1 MLDIRYKTIFGV
13 ALPLMVSSFIQS
25 IVLITDSAFISRYDT
40 LAFDAVGNGGLVYI
54 TMYVTLLGLGDGAQ
68 ILIARRI
75 GQNKIKSISKIFS
88 TSILI
93 LFIIALLLF
102 VLLYFLMPEWI
113 ISYSKNETIA
123 IYQGQYI
130 KIRSFA
136 LFSSVLTLAIQ
147 AFYMAIGKTWVVL
160 IASLIIALSN
170 IVLDYALI
178 FGNFLLPEM
187 GLEGAAWAST
197 IADGLGTLFLV
208 LFTLF
213 TSYKSEYQLFKRLKV
228 SWLSFKELLNIGAPL
243 MLQGLTAL
251 ATWTVFFIWIE
262 QIGSFELTVSQN
274 IRSLY
279 MFAFVPIWGFAG
291 TTKTYISQY
300 MGRREFDII
309 PVIQRRIQL
318 ITVILLF
325 FTFHGSILYPE
336 TLIRFVNPNE
346 LYVAKS
352 AEILRFVSVSIFLY
366 GFVSVYFQ
374 TINGSGNTIFSMS
387 VEMISVG
394 MYLITAFVFIK
405 ILRLDI
411 YWVWSVEYIYFGTI
425 GLLSFLY
432 LKRFNWKKKII

>member
-1 MLDIRYKTIFGV
+1 
-13 ALPLMVSSFIQS
+13 MVSSFIQS

-93 LFIIALLLF
+93 LFLIALLLF

-136 LFSSVLTLAIQ
+136 LFTSVLTLAIQ

-160 IASLIIALSN
+160 IASLVIALSN

-178 FGNFLLPEM
+178 FGNFSFPEM

>member
-1 MLDIRYKTIFGV
+1 
-13 ALPLMVSSFIQS
+13 
-25 IVLITDSAFISRYDT
+25 
-40 LAFDAVGNGGLVYI
+40 
-54 TMYVTLLGLGDGAQ
+54 
-68 ILIARRI
+68 
-75 GQNKIKSISKIFS
+75 
-88 TSILI
+88 
-93 LFIIALLLF
+93 
-102 VLLYFLMPEWI
+102 
-113 ISYSKNETIA
+113 
-123 IYQGQYI
+123 
-130 KIRSFA
+130 
-136 LFSSVLTLAIQ
+136 VLTLAIQ

-160 IASLIIALSN
+160 IASLVIALSN

-178 FGNFLLPEM
+178 FGNFSFPEM

>member
-1 MLDIRYKTIFGV
+1 MKNLGIFLYEWKHFIRSPFK
-13 ALPLMVSSFIQS
+13 
-25 IVLITDSAFISRYDT
+25 IV
-40 LAFDAVGNGGLVYI
+40 
-54 TMYVTLLGLGDGAQ
+54 
-68 ILIARRI
+68 
-75 GQNKIKSISKIFS
+75 
-88 TSILI
+88 
-93 LFIIALLLF
+93 ALLLF

-136 LFSSVLTLAIQ
+136 LFTSVLTLAIQ

-160 IASLIIALSN
+160 IASLVIALSN

-178 FGNFLLPEM
+178 FGNFSFPEM

>member
-1 MLDIRYKTIFGV
+1 MLDIRYKTIIGV

-40 LAFDAVGNGGLVYI
+40 FAFDAVGNGGLLYI

-88 TSILI
+88 TSIFVLFLI
-93 LFIIALLLF
+93 ASLLFI
-102 VLLYFLMPEWI
+102 LLYFLMPEWI
-113 ISYSKNETIA
+113 LGYSKNETIA

-130 KIRSFA
+130 KIRSLA
-136 LFSSVLTLAIQ
+136 LFTSVLTLAIQ

-160 IASLIIALSN
+160 LASLIIASGN
-170 IVLDYALI
+170 IMLDYVLI
-178 FGNFLLPEM
+178 FGNFSFPEM

-213 TSYKSEYQLFKRLKV
+213 TGYKSEYYLFKRLKI
-228 SWLSFKELLNIGAPL
+228 SWLSFKELLNIGTPL

-300 MGRREFDII
+300 MGRREFDKI
-309 PVIQRRIQL
+309 PIIQRRIQL
-318 ITVILLF
+318 ITVILLL

-336 TLIRFVNPNE
+336 TLIRLVNPNE
-346 LYVAKS
+346 QYVLKS

-387 VEMISVG
+387 VEMVSVV
-394 MYLITAFVFIK
+394 MYLVMAFIFIK

-425 GLLSFLY
+425 GLLSYLY

>member
-1 MLDIRYKTIFGV
+1 
-13 ALPLMVSSFIQS
+13 
-25 IVLITDSAFISRYDT
+25 LITDSAFISRYDT

-93 LFIIALLLF
+93 LFLIALLLF

-136 LFSSVLTLAIQ
+136 LFTSVLTLAIQ

-160 IASLIIALSN
+160 IASLVIALSN

-178 FGNFLLPEM
+178 FGNFSFPEM

>member
-1 MLDIRYKTIFGV
+1 MLDIRYKTIIGV

-136 LFSSVLTLAIQ
+136 LFTSVLTLAIQ

-160 IASLIIALSN
+160 IASLVIALSN

-178 FGNFLLPEM
+178 FGNFSFPEM

>member
-228 SWLSFKELLNIGAPL
+228 SWLSFKELLNIGTPL

-318 ITVILLF
+318 ITVVLLF

>member
-1 MLDIRYKTIFGV
+1 MLDIRYKTIIGV

-93 LFIIALLLF
+93 LFLIALLLF

-113 ISYSKNETIA
+113 IIYSKNETIA

-136 LFSSVLTLAIQ
+136 LFTSVLTLAIQ

-160 IASLIIALSN
+160 IASLVIALSN

-178 FGNFLLPEM
+178 FGNFSFPEM

>member
-1 MLDIRYKTIFGV
+1 MLDIRYKTIIGV

-40 LAFDAVGNGGLVYI
+40 LAFDAVGNGGLLYI

-88 TSILI
+88 TSVFVLFLI
-93 LFIIALLLF
+93 ASLLF

-113 ISYSKNETIA
+113 LSYSKNETIA

-170 IVLDYALI
+170 IILDYALI
-178 FGNFLLPEM
+178 FGNFSFPEL

-213 TSYKSEYQLFKRLKV
+213 TTYKSEYYLFKRLKI
-228 SWLSFKELLNIGAPL
+228 SWISFKELLNIGTPL

-300 MGRREFDII
+300 MGRREFDTI
-309 PVIQRRIQL
+309 PIIQRRIQF
-318 ITVILLF
+318 ITVILLL

-336 TLIRFVNPNE
+336 TLIRLVNPNE
-346 LYVAKS
+346 LYLLKS
-352 AEILRFVSVSIFLY
+352 AETLRFVSISIFLY

-374 TINGSGNTIFSMS
+374 TINGSGNTIFSMT
-387 VEMISVG
+387 VEMLSVFL
-394 MYLITAFVFIK
+394 YLVVAYVFIK
-405 ILRLDI
+405 ILQLDI

-425 GLLSFLY
+425 GILSYLY
-432 LKRFNWKKKII
+432 LKRFNWRKKVI

>member
-1 MLDIRYKTIFGV
+1 MLDIRYKTIIGV

-40 LAFDAVGNGGLVYI
+40 LAFDAVGNGGLLYI

-75 GQNKIKSISKIFS
+75 GQDKIKSISKIFS
-88 TSILI
+88 TSVFV
-93 LFIIALLLF
+93 LFSIASLLL

-113 ISYSKNETIA
+113 LSYSKNEIIA

-160 IASLIIALSN
+160 IASLITALSN
-170 IVLDYALI
+170 IILDYALI
-178 FGNFLLPEM
+178 FGNFSFPEL

-213 TSYKSEYQLFKRLKV
+213 TTYKLEYHLFKRLKI
-228 SWLSFKELLNIGAPL
+228 SWLSFKELLNIGTPL

-300 MGRREFDII
+300 MGRREFDTI
-309 PVIQRRIQL
+309 PIIQRRIQF
-318 ITVILLF
+318 ITVVLLL

-336 TLIRFVNPNE
+336 ALIRLVNPNE
-346 LYVAKS
+346 LYVSKS
-352 AEILRFVSVSIFLY
+352 AEILRFVSISIFLY

-387 VEMISVG
+387 VEMISVV
-394 MYLITAFVFIK
+394 MYLITALIFIK
-405 ILRLDI
+405 ILHLDI

-425 GLLSFLY
+425 GLLSYMY

>member
-1 MLDIRYKTIFGV
+1 MLDIRYKTIIGV

-40 LAFDAVGNGGLVYI
+40 LAFDAVGNGGLLYI

-88 TSILI
+88 TSVFVLFLI
-93 LFIIALLLF
+93 ASLLF

-113 ISYSKNETIA
+113 LSYSKNETIA

-170 IVLDYALI
+170 IILDYALI
-178 FGNFLLPEM
+178 FGNFSFPEL

-213 TSYKSEYQLFKRLKV
+213 TTYKSEYYLFKRLKI
-228 SWLSFKELLNIGAPL
+228 SWISFKELLNIGTPL

-300 MGRREFDII
+300 MGRREFDTI
-309 PVIQRRIQL
+309 PIIQRRIQF
-318 ITVILLF
+318 ITVILLL

-336 TLIRFVNPNE
+336 TLIRLVNPNE
-346 LYVAKS
+346 LYLLKS
-352 AEILRFVSVSIFLY
+352 AETLRFVSISIFLY

-374 TINGSGNTIFSMS
+374 TINGSGNTIFSMT
-387 VEMISVG
+387 VEMLSVFL
-394 MYLITAFVFIK
+394 YLVVAYVFIK
-405 ILRLDI
+405 ILQLDI

-425 GLLSFLY
+425 GILSYLY
-432 LKRFNWKKKII
+432 LKRFNWKKKVI

>member
-1 MLDIRYKTIFGV
+1 
-13 ALPLMVSSFIQS
+13 
-25 IVLITDSAFISRYDT
+25 
-40 LAFDAVGNGGLVYI
+40 
-54 TMYVTLLGLGDGAQ
+54 
-68 ILIARRI
+68 
-75 GQNKIKSISKIFS
+75 
-88 TSILI
+88 
-93 LFIIALLLF
+93 
-102 VLLYFLMPEWI
+102 MPEWI

-178 FGNFLLPEM
+178 FGNFSLPEM

-228 SWLSFKELLNIGAPL
+228 SWLSFKELLNIGTPL

-318 ITVILLF
+318 ITVVLLL

>member
-1 MLDIRYKTIFGV
+1 MLDIRYKTIISV
-13 ALPLMVSSFIQS
+13 ALPLMASSFIQS

-40 LAFDAVGNGGLVYI
+40 LAFDAVGNGGLLYI

-75 GQNKIKSISKIFS
+75 GQNKLKSISKIFS
-88 TSILI
+88 TSIFVLSLVAI
-93 LFIIALLLF
+93 LLFI
-102 VLLYFLMPEWI
+102 LLYFIMPEWI
-113 ISYSKNETIA
+113 MSYSKNSTIA
-123 IYQGQYI
+123 MYQGQYVQ
-130 KIRSFA
+130 IRSFA
-136 LFSSVLTLAIQ
+136 LFGSVLTLAIQ
-147 AFYMAIGKTWVVL
+147 AFYMAIGKTWVVM

-170 IVLDYALI
+170 IILDYALI
-178 FGNFLLPEM
+178 FGNFSLPEM

-213 TSYKSEYQLFKRLKV
+213 TSYKSQYYLFKRLKI
-228 SWLSFKELLNIGAPL
+228 SWVSFKELLNIGTPL

-251 ATWTVFFIWIE
+251 ATWTIFFIWIE

-300 MGRREFDII
+300 MGRREFDTIPII
-309 PVIQRRIQL
+309 QKRIQI
-318 ITVILLF
+318 ITVLLLL

-336 TLIRFVNPNE
+336 VLIRFVNPSE

-352 AEILRFVSVSIFLY
+352 AEILRFVSISIFLY

-374 TINGSGNTIFSMS
+374 TINGSGNTIFSMT
-387 VEMISVG
+387 VEMLSVFL
-394 MYLITAFVFIK
+394 YLFVAFIFIK
-405 ILRLDI
+405 VLELDI
-411 YWVWSVEYIYFGTI
+411 YWIWSVEYIYFGTI
-425 GLLSFLY
+425 GLLSYLY

>member
-136 LFSSVLTLAIQ
+136 LFTSVLTLAIQ

-160 IASLIIALSN
+160 IASLVIALSN
-170 IVLDYALI
+170 SVLDYALI
-178 FGNFLLPEM
+178 FGNFSFPEM

>member
-1 MLDIRYKTIFGV
+1 MLDIRYKTIIGV

-93 LFIIALLLF
+93 LFLIALLLF

-178 FGNFLLPEM
+178 FGNFSLPEM

-228 SWLSFKELLNIGAPL
+228 SWLSFKELLNIGTPL

-318 ITVILLF
+318 ITVVLLL

>member
-1 MLDIRYKTIFGV
+1 MLDIRYKTIIGV

-40 LAFDAVGNGGLVYI
+40 FAFDAVGNGGLLYI

-88 TSILI
+88 TSIFVLFLI
-93 LFIIALLLF
+93 ASLLFI
-102 VLLYFLMPEWI
+102 LLYFLMPEWI
-113 ISYSKNETIA
+113 LGYSKNETIA

-130 KIRSFA
+130 KIRSLA
-136 LFSSVLTLAIQ
+136 LFTSVLTLAIQ

-160 IASLIIALSN
+160 LASLIIASGN
-170 IVLDYALI
+170 IMLDYVLI
-178 FGNFLLPEM
+178 FGNFSFPEM

-213 TSYKSEYQLFKRLKV
+213 TGYKSEYYLFKRLKI
-228 SWLSFKELLNIGAPL
+228 SWLSFKELLNLGTPL

-300 MGRREFDII
+300 MGRGEFDTI
-309 PVIQRRIQL
+309 PIIQRRIQF
-318 ITVILLF
+318 ITVILLL
-325 FTFHGSILYPE
+325 FTFHGSIIYPE
-336 TLIRFVNPNE
+336 TLIRLVNPSE
-346 LYVAKS
+346 LYVSKS

-387 VEMISVG
+387 VEMISVV
-394 MYLITAFVFIK
+394 MYLFTAFIFIK
-405 ILRLDI
+405 ILHLDI

-425 GLLSFLY
+425 GLLSYLY

>member
-1 MLDIRYKTIFGV
+1 MLDIRYKTIISV
-13 ALPLMVSSFIQS
+13 ALPLMASSFIQS

-40 LAFDAVGNGGLVYI
+40 LAFDAVGNGGLLYI

-75 GQNKIKSISKIFS
+75 GQNKLKSISKIFS
-88 TSILI
+88 TSIFVLSMVAI
-93 LFIIALLLF
+93 LLFI
-102 VLLYFLMPEWI
+102 LLYFVMPEWI
-113 ISYSKNETIA
+113 MSYSKNSTIA
-123 IYQGQYI
+123 MYQGQYVQ
-130 KIRSFA
+130 IRSFA
-136 LFSSVLTLAIQ
+136 LFGSVLTLSIQ
-147 AFYMAIGKTWVVL
+147 AFYMAIGKTWVVM

-178 FGNFLLPEM
+178 FGNFSLPEM

-213 TSYKSEYQLFKRLKV
+213 TSYKSQYYLFKRLKI
-228 SWLSFKELLNIGAPL
+228 SWISFKELLNIGTPL

-251 ATWTVFFIWIE
+251 ATWTIFFIWIE

-300 MGRREFDII
+300 MGRREFDTIPII
-309 PVIQRRIQL
+309 QKRIQI
-318 ITVILLF
+318 ITVVLLL

-336 TLIRFVNPNE
+336 VLIRFVNPSE

-374 TINGSGNTIFSMS
+374 TINGSGNTIFSMT
-387 VEMISVG
+387 VEMLSVFL
-394 MYLITAFVFIK
+394 YLFVAFIFIK
-405 ILRLDI
+405 VLELDI
-411 YWVWSVEYIYFGTI
+411 YWIWSVEYIYFGTI
-425 GLLSFLY
+425 GLLSYLY

>member
-1 MLDIRYKTIFGV
+1 MLDIRYKTIIGV

-93 LFIIALLLF
+93 LFLIALLLF

-136 LFSSVLTLAIQ
+136 LFTSVLTLAIQ

-160 IASLIIALSN
+160 IASLVIALSN

-178 FGNFLLPEM
+178 FGNFSFPEM

-228 SWLSFKELLNIGAPL
+228 SWLSFKELLNIGTPL

>member
-228 SWLSFKELLNIGAPL
+228 SWLSFKELLNIGTPL

-318 ITVILLF
+318 ITVVLLL

>member
-1 MLDIRYKTIFGV
+1 
-13 ALPLMVSSFIQS
+13 
-25 IVLITDSAFISRYDT
+25 
-40 LAFDAVGNGGLVYI
+40 
-54 TMYVTLLGLGDGAQ
+54 MYVTLLGLGDGAQ

-178 FGNFLLPEM
+178 FGNFSLPEM

-228 SWLSFKELLNIGAPL
+228 SWLSFKELLNIGTPL

-318 ITVILLF
+318 ITVVLLL

>member
-1 MLDIRYKTIFGV
+1 MLDIRYKTIISV

-40 LAFDAVGNGGLVYI
+40 LAFDAVGNGGLLYI
-54 TMYVTLLGLGDGAQ
+54 TTYVTLLGLGDGAQ

-88 TSILI
+88 TSIFVLFLI
-93 LFIIALLLF
+93 ASLLFI
-102 VLLYFLMPEWI
+102 LLYFLMPDWI
-113 ISYSKNETIA
+113 LSYSKNETIA

-136 LFSSVLTLAIQ
+136 LFTSVFTLAIQ

-160 IASLIIALSN
+160 IASLIIATGN
-170 IVLDYALI
+170 IVLDYVLI
-178 FGNFLLPEM
+178 FGNFSFPEM
-187 GLEGAAWAST
+187 GLQGAAWAST
-197 IADGLGTLFLV
+197 ISDGLGTLFLV

-213 TSYKSEYQLFKRLKV
+213 TNYKSEYFLFKRLKI
-228 SWLSFKELLNIGAPL
+228 SWLSFRELLSIGTPL

-300 MGRREFDII
+300 MGRREFDTI
-309 PVIQRRIQL
+309 PIIQRRIQF
-318 ITVILLF
+318 ITVILLL

-336 TLIRFVNPNE
+336 SLIRVVNPNE

-374 TINGSGNTIFSMS
+374 TINGSGNTIFSMT
-387 VEMISVG
+387 VEMLSVFI
-394 MYLITAFVFIK
+394 YLVFAFVFIK
-405 ILRLDI
+405 ILKLDI
-411 YWVWSVEYIYFGTI
+411 FWVWTVEYIYFGTI
-425 GLLSFLY
+425 GLLSYFY
-432 LKRFNWKKKII
+432 LRRFNWKKKII

>member
-1 MLDIRYKTIFGV
+1 MLDIRYKTIIGV

-187 GLEGAAWAST
+187 GLEGAAWSST

-228 SWLSFKELLNIGAPL
+228 SWLSFKELLNIGTPL

-318 ITVILLF
+318 ITVVLLL

>member
-1 MLDIRYKTIFGV
+1 MLDIRYKTIIGV

-178 FGNFLLPEM
+178 FGNFSLPEM

-228 SWLSFKELLNIGAPL
+228 SWLSFKELLNIGTPL

-318 ITVILLF
+318 ITVVLLL

>member
-1 MLDIRYKTIFGV
+1 MLDIRYKTIIGV

-93 LFIIALLLF
+93 LFLIALLLF

-136 LFSSVLTLAIQ
+136 LFTSVLTLAIQ

-160 IASLIIALSN
+160 IASLVIALSN

-178 FGNFLLPEM
+178 FGNFSFPEM

-262 QIGSFELTVSQN
+262 QIGSFEL
-274 IRSLY
+274 
-279 MFAFVPIWGFAG
+279 IW
-291 TTKTYISQY
+291 
-300 MGRREFDII
+300 
-309 PVIQRRIQL
+309 
-318 ITVILLF
+318 
-325 FTFHGSILYPE
+325 
-336 TLIRFVNPNE
+336 
-346 LYVAKS
+346 
-352 AEILRFVSVSIFLY
+352 IFLY
-366 GFVSVYFQ
+366 
-374 TINGSGNTIFSMS
+374 SG
-387 VEMISVG
+387 
-394 MYLITAFVFIK
+394 
-405 ILRLDI
+405 
-411 YWVWSVEYIYFGTI
+411 
-425 GLLSFLY
+425 
-432 LKRFNWKKKII
+432 

>member
-1 MLDIRYKTIFGV
+1 MLDIRYKTIIGV

-93 LFIIALLLF
+93 LFLIALLLF

-136 LFSSVLTLAIQ
+136 LFTSVLTLAIQ

-160 IASLIIALSN
+160 IASLVIALSN

-178 FGNFLLPEM
+178 FGNFSFPEM

>member
-1 MLDIRYKTIFGV
+1 MLDIRYKTIIGI

-93 LFIIALLLF
+93 LFLIALLLF

-136 LFSSVLTLAIQ
+136 LFTSVLTLAIQ

-160 IASLIIALSN
+160 IASLVIALSN

-178 FGNFLLPEM
+178 FGNFSFPEM

>member
-1 MLDIRYKTIFGV
+1 MLDIRYKTIIGV

-40 LAFDAVGNGGLVYI
+40 LAFDAVGNGGLLYI

-88 TSILI
+88 TSILV
-93 LFIIALLLF
+93 LFLIASLLF

-113 ISYSKNETIA
+113 LGYSKNETIA
-123 IYQGQYI
+123 VYQGQYI

-136 LFSSVLTLAIQ
+136 LFTSVLTLAIQ

-178 FGNFLLPEM
+178 FGNFSFPEM

-213 TSYKSEYQLFKRLKV
+213 TGYKSEYHLFKRLKI
-228 SWLSFKELLNIGAPL
+228 SWLSFKELLNIGTPL

-251 ATWTVFFIWIE
+251 ATWTIFFIWIE

-300 MGRREFDII
+300 MGRREFDTI
-309 PVIQRRIQL
+309 PIIQRRIQL
-318 ITVILLF
+318 ITVILLL

-336 TLIRFVNPNE
+336 TLIRLVNPNE
-346 LYVAKS
+346 QYVLKS

-387 VEMISVG
+387 VEMISVV
-394 MYLITAFVFIK
+394 MYLLMAFIFIK

-425 GLLSFLY
+425 GLLSYLY

>member
-1 MLDIRYKTIFGV
+1 MLDIRYKTIIGV
-13 ALPLMVSSFIQS
+13 ALPLMLSSFIQS

-40 LAFDAVGNGGLVYI
+40 LAFDAVGNGGLLYI

-88 TSILI
+88 TSVFVLFLI
-93 LFIIALLLF
+93 SSLLF

-113 ISYSKNETIA
+113 VSYSKNETIA
-123 IYQGQYI
+123 VYQGQYI

-136 LFSSVLTLAIQ
+136 LFTSVLTLAIQ

-160 IASLIIALSN
+160 IASLLIALSN
-170 IVLDYALI
+170 IILDYTLI
-178 FGNFLLPEM
+178 FGHFSFPEM

-213 TSYKSEYQLFKRLKV
+213 TGYKSEYYLFKRLKI
-228 SWLSFKELLNIGAPL
+228 SWLSFKELLNIGTPL

-300 MGRREFDII
+300 MGRREFDTI
-309 PVIQRRIQL
+309 PIIQRRIQL
-318 ITVILLF
+318 ITVILLL

-336 TLIRFVNPNE
+336 TLIRLVNPSE
-346 LYVAKS
+346 LYVSKS
-352 AEILRFVSVSIFLY
+352 AEILRFVSISIFLY

-387 VEMISVG
+387 VEMLSVFL
-394 MYLITAFVFIK
+394 YLIVAYVFIK
-405 ILRLDI
+405 IIQLDI

-425 GLLSFLY
+425 GLLSYLY

>member
-1 MLDIRYKTIFGV
+1 MLDIRYKTIIGV

-93 LFIIALLLF
+93 LFLIALLLF

-136 LFSSVLTLAIQ
+136 LFTSVLTLAIQ

-160 IASLIIALSN
+160 IASLVIALSN
-170 IVLDYALI
+170 IILDYALI
-178 FGNFLLPEM
+178 FGNFSFPEM